1 MFGTSWN
8 YIVDANGN
16 ATIGNGTTTHGNAI
30 ISLGVSA
37 PLGGLSITIPAEING
52 HPVTAIGQY
61 AFMGI
66 QMTSIL
72 IPSTVTAI
80 GQFAFHKCVKLT
92 SVNIPN
98 SVTTIGAGAFTM
110 TGLVNIT
117 VPSRIFH
124 LTVSNGYEG
133 SDYFS
138 NVTLAYNKSWYNFYT
153 WLIERT
159 TLLQNLQLGGGFFA
173 SVLKQFPVYYG
184 YNTQD
189 RVLQLDGTF
198 GDTFAST
205 AAQLP
210 LVQQSLYALGA
221 EWAGAVLAQTTPQSF
236 RGMQGSYLTTL
247 TQFQTIIF
255 NDFCVLTTTNL
266 NGVLSQ
272 QEITT
277 QLNGYRTG
285 LRRCGSLQPSSS
297 NLAVSFH
304 SSVRS
309 FGQVSFG
316 NTFISS
322 IVVPGDVGDLE
333 YPLFANCQYLTN
345 ITVATVISLG
355 AKYFTTDGVLFY
367 TSPSTA
373 QTILIQYP
381 IGKPATSYKIPS
393 DVTDIG
399 AYAFANSTNL
409 AYIHFP
415 NDIVTIGDGAFS
427 GCAKIKGYTSSNQSI
442 NLVSVTT
449 IGQNAFNGCSS
460 LTYVNTSD
468 SVTSIGDAAFQN
480 CSNLTYMYIS
490 RSITQINTSTFSG
503 CSNLKSIKL
512 PSLVTSVGASSFRY
526 CSLLNDLN
534 IGDWVNN
541 IGAYAF
547 DGCSQLSALVLPPS
561 VVNLGTGAFT
571 NCAQADFS
579 VTMSNNWFNTSPNP
593 LLGGSTN
600 WNMFKSAFDAN
611 INVVCVLNGYYAF
624 SPSNGSTLTAMDVYN
639 TISSLRLSSNYTS
652 KTYSAYISNNVEVV
666 GDGAFQICTNLKT
679 IYMSTGVKTIGVG
692 AFQGCSTL
700 SAFLINNFVHS
711 QLETIGDSAL
721 TGTDINMIIIPD
733 STTRIGKWAFYKCL
747 IKELIFYPGTKIDTI
762 DDYCFA
768 SCTNL
773 KILRIPNAITTIGT
787 YAFSNCIRLAEIILP
802 SALKTIGDFAF
813 ERCVT
818 ISSLNIPDTVTS
830 IGQNAFK
837 GASSDFGALTISSQ
851 FKTDIPDLISIQ
863 NVNAKLYNAYL
874 QFKSNYD
881 YQSWLL
887 QIATNI
893 RNSGA
898 GNYRLLTDSA
908 IWDSYVSPTGQYNS
922 PTYDSNGNYLKTFG
936 QFLYGLSTLS
946 NWGCQDFANYII
958 NSITNATLNND
969 KTQSEDAWLNLQNTP
984 VTYSDISSQD
994 IILKYVFNSSTGRLT
1009 SEMVNALIS
1018 GYTGNFAGT
1027 ITNNSTSPIVKIS
1040 ENAFANCNIVSIQF
1054 PDTLTEIASGA
1065 FRSSKLSGVLS
1076 IPSTV
1081 TAIGD
1086 SAFQDCSGITH
1097 IVIPNTVKTIGQNA
1111 FSGCGI
1117 SYIIIPSSVNTIGVG
1132 AFQNCLQLINVY
1144 VPIPPSPTPP
1154 GFYANYNNSSV
1165 YFNSGS
1171 VSSNTKYNYTLDFY
1185 PDDFN
1190 TSITQADVTNI
1201 IGGFTGNFVANINGI
1216 DNEMLIDID
1225 DNAFSGTN
1233 ITSVIIG
1240 NYVES
1245 IGGSAFNNCAY
1256 LTNVSIGSGI
1266 QTIGTGAFLNCQ
1278 NLQTVKMPSK
1288 MYNTCNSAYFSS
1300 GAAIQYTYYCVLSAS
1315 NADGIITAYDVE
1327 AQLGVDAIF
1336 NRTISIT
1343 FDSSVH
1349 IIDDNAFNNS
1359 PWVDSIIIPPN
1370 IVSIGKYA
1378 FANCA
1383 NMESLVCIGGD
1394 TSLLYSIGDYACY
1407 NCGQLSTVVLPLSLL
1422 SIGIMAFVECSNL
1435 YSVVLPII
1443 FDYSYMTNTTAYFVT
1458 TNQKNAG
1465 WNNST
1470 PNDAAG
1476 TFFTF
1481 HFEMS
1486 PGYFCSYS
1494 HEKQVYINQ
1503 QLQNYNQEQ
1512 AKKTAKK
1519 AFWTKIGWDV
1529 LTVVVLVA
1537 VTVAT
1542 DGLGDTIVAGI
1553 MGEAMETTGAT
1564 VGRAIL
1570 TAGIATGLEQAE
1582 ERYIPIADT
1591 PDGNDPFTNADES
1604 IDVDHS
1610 EGSWVATF
1618 AFTTTKRINVDTLS
1632 AYVETQISSTIVGLF
1647 GDRFINDPPIVDCTQ
1662 TGVSQYALTLTL
1674 DIDFATVTDEDKTI
1688 IENVVNPAIVS
1699 FVNPDYRAPAAGD
1712 PATNVS
1718 VANVCF
1724 PANTPINTDQGI
1736 ISIKKIDPVFHTIN
1750 KNRIVAITQTIT
1762 MAKYLICF
1770 KRDSLGKNYPAE
1782 DTIMSKEHKVYYM
1795 GRMIEAKH
1803 FVGQVKNVH
1812 KIPYNGEIL
1821 YNVLMERY
1829 NKLNVNNLIC
1839 ETLHPENVVA
1849 QLCVGNF
1856 KESDKGDI
1864 IKTLNNC
1871 IYKNSPKEYEAL
1883 VKYIFKQTIGEKPY
1897 ERLKQMSF
1905 GK

>member
-1 MFGTSWN
+1 MAVTTFN
-8 YIVDANGN
+8 YVVGADGN
-16 ATIGNGTTTHGNAI
+16 VTIGNGTITPGNAI
-30 ISLGVSA
+30 ISLGDTT
-37 PLGGLSITIPAEING
+37 TIPSEIAG
-52 HPVTAIGQY
+52 HPVTAIGQH
-61 AFMGI
+61 AFQGSEL
-66 QMTSIL
+66 TSIA
-72 IPSTVTAI
+72 IPSTVTSI
-80 GQFAFHKCVKLT
+80 GEYAFNNCVKLT

-98 SVTTIGAGAFTM
+98 SVTTIETNAFTM
-110 TGLVNIT
+110 TGLLNIT
-117 VPSRIFH
+117 IPSSLFN
-124 LTVSNGYEG
+124 LTISDSYEG
-133 SDYFS
+133 NEYFS
-138 NVTLAYNKSWYNFYT
+138 NVVLISYKSYYDFYT
-153 WLIERT
+153 WMNDRT
-159 TLLQNLQLGGGFFA
+159 TAIYNLGGSIFSTTTLSTLWQSYFGNNYKRLINIDGTIGFTFTETA
-173 SVLKQFPVYYG
+173 YMLDEVRSGWNLSAYWWSYNKVF
-184 YNTQD
+184 YNTYSSQRD
-189 RVLQLDGTF
+189 QK
-198 GDTFAST
+198 S
-205 AAQLP
+205 
-210 LVQQSLYALGA
+210 SLLSNY
-221 EWAGAVLAQTTPQSF
+221 QTVAFSD
-236 RGMQGSYLTTL
+236 Y
-247 TQFQTIIF
+247 
-255 NDFCVLTTTNL
+255 CVLVTADSDGIL
-266 NGVLSQ
+266 FQS
-272 QEITT
+272 EITD
-277 QLNGYRTG
+277 QLNGYKPG
-285 LRRCGSLQPSSS
+285 LRRCGSQQPSTP
-297 NLAVSFH
+297 NLVVSFD

-309 FGQVSFG
+309 LEQVSFE

-322 IVVPGDVGDLE
+322 IVIHGHIINLE
-333 YPLFANCQYLTN
+333 YPLFKNCQYLTD
-345 ITVATVISLG
+345 ITVTTVMLLD
-355 AKYFTTDGVLFY
+355 AKYYTTDGVLFS

-381 IGKPATSYKIPS
+381 IGKTTASYRIPS
-393 DVTDIG
+393 DVTDV
-399 AYAFANSTNL
+399 ATYAFANSTNL
-409 AYIHFP
+409 VYIHFP
-415 NDIVTIGDGAFS
+415 NDLITIGDGAFS
-427 GCAKIKGYTSSNQSI
+427 GCSKFKGYTSSNQNI

-449 IGQNAFNGCSS
+449 IGENAFNGCSS

-468 SVTSIGDAAFQN
+468 SVTSIGDSAFQN

-503 CSNLKSIKL
+503 CSNLKSIKI
-512 PSLVTSVGASSFRY
+512 PSLVTSIGASSFRY
-526 CSLLNDLN
+526 CSLLNDLQ
-534 IGDWVNN
+534 IGDWVNS

-547 DGCSQLSALVLPPS
+547 DGCRQLSVLALPPA

-593 LLGGSTN
+593 LLEGSTN
-600 WNMFKSAFDAN
+600 WNTFKSAFDVN
-611 INVVCVLNGYYAF
+611 INSVCVLNGYYAF

-652 KTYSAYISNNVEVV
+652 KTFSAYISNNVEVV
-666 GDGAFQICTNLKT
+666 GDGAFQICTNLKS
-679 IYMSTGVKTIGVG
+679 IYMSTGVKTIGIG

-700 SAFLINNFVHS
+700 STFMINNFAHS

-721 TGTDINMIIIPD
+721 TGTDINMIVIPD
-733 STTRIGKWAFYKCL
+733 STKRIGKWAFYKCL

-762 DDYCFA
+762 DDFCFA

-773 KILRIPNAITTIGT
+773 KILRIPNTITTIGM
-787 YAFSNCIRLAEIILP
+787 YAFSNCIRLTEIILP
-802 SALKTIGDFAF
+802 SALETIGDFAF

-818 ISSLNIPDTVTS
+818 VSSLNIPDTVTT
-830 IGQNAFK
+830 IGQSAFK
-837 GASSDFGALTISSQ
+837 GASSNFGALTISSQ

-863 NVNAKLYNAYL
+863 NINAKLYNAYL
-874 QFKSNYD
+874 KFKCDYD

-898 GNYRLLTDSA
+898 GNHRLLTDSA

-922 PTYDSNGNYLKTFG
+922 PTYDSNGNYQKTFG
-936 QFLYGLSTLS
+936 QFLYGLATLS

-994 IILKYVFNSSTGRLT
+994 ILFKYTFDSSTDRLT
-1009 SEMVNALIS
+1009 SEMVNAVIS

-1027 ITNNSTSPIVKIS
+1027 ITNNGTSIVQIA

-1054 PDTLTEIASGA
+1054 SDTLTEIASGA
-1065 FRSSKLSGVLS
+1065 FRSSKLSGALS
-1076 IPSTV
+1076 IPITV
-1081 TAIGD
+1081 TTIGD

-1097 IVIPNTVKTIGQNA
+1097 IILPTTLETIGQNA

-1117 SYIIIPSSVNTIGVG
+1117 SYIIIPISVKTIGVG
-1132 AFQNCLQLINVY
+1132 AFKNCLRLINVY

-1154 GFYANYNNSSV
+1154 DFYANYNNSSV

-1171 VSSNTKYNYTLDFY
+1171 VSSNAKYNYALDFY
-1185 PDDFN
+1185 PGEYN
-1190 TSITQADVTNI
+1190 NSITQSDVTNI
-1201 IGGFTGNFVANINGI
+1201 IGDFTGNFVANINGI
-1216 DNEMLIDID
+1216 SSEMLIDID

-1245 IGGSAFNNCAY
+1245 IGESAFNNCAQ
-1256 LTNVSIGSGI
+1256 LTNASIGSGI
-1266 QTIGTGAFLNCQ
+1266 QTIGAGAFLNCQ
-1278 NLQTVKMPSK
+1278 KLQNVKMPSK
-1288 MYNTCNSAYFSS
+1288 MYNTCNASYFSS
-1300 GAAIQYTYYCVLSAS
+1300 GTAIQYAYYCVLSAS
-1315 NADGIITAYDVE
+1315 NEDGILTAYDVE
-1327 AQLGVDAIF
+1327 TQLGVDAIF

-1349 IIDDNAFNNS
+1349 IIGDNAFNSN
-1359 PWVDSIIIPPN
+1359 PWVDSIIIPPT
-1370 IVSIGKYA
+1370 IISIGNYA
-1378 FANCA
+1378 FANCV

-1394 TSLLYSIGDYACY
+1394 TCLLYYIGNYACY
-1407 NCGQLSTVVLPLSLL
+1407 NCEKLSTVVLPLSLL
-1422 SIGIMAFVECSNL
+1422 SIGVMAFVECSNL
-1435 YSVVLPII
+1435 YSVVLPSI

-1470 PNDAAG
+1470 PNDATG

-1481 HFEMS
+1481 HFEMAT
-1486 PGYFCSYS
+1486 GYFCSYS
-1494 HEKQVYINQ
+1494 YEKQFYINQ

-1512 AKKTAKK
+1512 AKKAAKK
-1519 AFWTKIGWDV
+1519 AFWTKIGWDL

-1662 TGVSQYALTLTL
+1662 TGVNQYALTLTL
-1674 DIDFATVTDEDKTI
+1674 DIDFATVTDEDRTI

-1699 FVNPDYRAPAAGD
+1699 FVNPDYIAPANEA
-1712 PATNVS
+1712 PTTNVS

-1724 PANTPINTDQGI
+1724 PANTPIKTDQGI
-1736 ISIKKIDPVFHTIN
+1736 VSIKKIDPAFHTIN

-1762 MAKYLICF
+1762 LAKYLICF

-1795 GRMIEAKH
+1795 GRMIEAKR
-1803 FVGQVKNVH
+1803 FVGRVKKVY

-1821 YNVLMERY
+1821 YNVLMEKY
-1829 NKLNVNNLIC
+1829 NKLKVNNLIC

-1856 KESDKGDI
+1856 NESDKGDI

-1871 IYKNSPKEYEAL
+1871 IYKNSPNEYEAL
-1883 VKYIFKQTIGEKPY
+1883 VKYIFKQANGEKPS
-1897 ERLKQMSF
+1897 EWLKQMSF
-1905 GK
+1905 SK